1 MMIVALIKLTCDAL
15 WRPTETIRTSRPV
28 GSCKRK
34 VKGLDQ
40 WIHSNQSLLLTPRRH
55 LTAVLA
61 GIPAEEDSER
71 LELS

>member
-1 MMIVALIKLTCDAL
+1 MIVALINLTGYAL
-15 WRPTETIRTSRPV
+15 HPRTEAVKTSGTV

-34 VKGLDQ
+34 VKGLHQ
-40 WIHSNQSLLLTPRRH
+40 WIHSNQSLHLTPRRH

-61 GIPAEEDSER
+61 GSPAPEDSER

>member
-1 MMIVALIKLTCDAL
+1 MIIVALINLTGDAR
-15 WRPTETIRTSRPV
+15 RPPNEAIRTSRPA

-34 VKGLDQ
+34 VNGLDQ
-40 WIHSNQSLLLTPRRH
+40 WIHSNQSFLLTPRRH

-61 GIPAEEDSER
+61 GSPAPENSER